1 MHGLPLWF
9 APCLILFC
17 LIYPRHDFAYYS
29 NVNESARI
37 YLIMAVVDQGVL
49 HIDDGLKRFGDV
61 IDKAERGGH
70 FYCDKP
76 IGLSLIAAPVYMVMK
91 AVGALTGH
99 AWTLGELRYFFTILC
114 VSVPTVVLCIGLRRY
129 WREVSGDALLAEFAV
144 IAYALG
150 TIAFTYSTQFMG
162 HQLAAVLVATHFLLA
177 RGVTDKTSIRRA
189 AAMGLLAGLGAIT
202 EYFSALVHVIIALS
216 YLRRMRPWSVWG
228 VWAVS
233 GVIAACPL
241 LIYNAMCFG
250 SPFSM
255 AYGHEAT
262 RVFQEVHGAGF
273 MGVTYPRLESMWGLL
288 FSPSKGLFFLSPFL
302 LIGVA
307 GILPGLR
314 ARRSEC
320 IVMVLSIS
328 AIMLLAMS
336 VFVWRAGR
344 TIGPRHMVTMLPFL
358 MTLVVLGVGRWP
370 ALRPWFVAGTIV
382 SILMIGLSTL
392 TLPGFEENF
401 ENPFASQALFLLKRN
416 LVTPTIGSWAGLRGW
431 MSLLPVALAVVGAL
445 AALGVAA
452 RREKR
457 RVGSWGAVCA
467 TALSLA
473 WFGLISTYEP
483 DHPAVRTLFQ
493 GRTLGLLGEFRESS
507 EYLERAIDLNPTV
520 EFLQETVPQLLLNY
534 GQLGDEAAK
543 SRLEQKVRRIESG
556 ETPPRG

>member
-1 MHGLPLWF
+1 MPWLVPGM
-9 APCLILFC
+9 ILFC
-17 LIYPRHDFAYYS
+17 LIYPRHDFTYYS
-29 NVNESARI
+29 NVNESARL
-37 YLIMAVVDQGVL
+37 YLVMAAVDQGVL

-61 IDKAERGGH
+61 IDKAEHGGH

-76 IGLSLIAAPVYMVMK
+76 IGLSLVATPVYVVLK
-91 AVGALTGH
+91 ALGAATGH
-99 AWTLGELRYFFTILC
+99 IWTLGELRYFLTIYC
-114 VSVPTVVLCIGLRRY
+114 VTLPTVMLCIGLRRY
-129 WREVSGDALLAEFAV
+129 WREVSGDAVMAEFAIV
-144 IAYALG
+144 AYALG

-162 HQLAAVLVATHFLLA
+162 HQLAAVLAATHFLLA

-216 YLRRMRPWSVWG
+216 YLRRMRPWSAWG

-233 GVIAACPL
+233 GIIAACPL
-241 LIYNAMCFG
+241 LIYNAFCFG
-250 SPFSM
+250 GPFTM
-255 AYGHEAT
+255 AYGHEAA
-262 RVFQEVHGAGF
+262 RVFQEVHSAGF

-307 GILPGLR
+307 GIFPALR
-314 ARRSEC
+314 SRRSEC
-320 IVMVLSIS
+320 MVMVLSIG

-336 VFVWRAGR
+336 VYVWRAGR

-358 MTLVVLGVGRWP
+358 MTLVVSGVGRWP

-382 SILMIGLSTL
+382 SVVVIGLSTL
-392 TLPGFEENF
+392 TLPGFEENL

-416 LVTPTIGSWAGLRGW
+416 LVTPTIGSWVGLRGW
-431 MSLLPVALAVVGAL
+431 ASLLPVAVAIVGTI
-445 AALGVAA
+445 AAIGVAA

-457 RVGSWGAVCA
+457 RVASWGAVSA
-467 TALSLA
+467 TVLSLA
-473 WFGLISTYEP
+473 WFSFIATYEP
-483 DHPAVRTLFQ
+483 DHPAIKTLFQ

-520 EFLQETVPQLLLNY
+520 EFLHETVPQLLLNY

-543 SRLEQKVRRIESG
+543 TRLEQKVRRIESV